1 MLDKK
6 KIKVRAGG
14 PDAKEFMNS
23 EDSQEGNSET
33 KAKVHQNFS

>member
-6 KIKVRAGG
+6 KTKVRAGG
-14 PDAKEFMNS
+14 PGAMEFMKS

-33 KAKVHQNFS
+33 KAKVLRII